1 MVQYLELVLK
11 RDLTSV
17 WELLFGKTS
26 EMDKEEKT
34 EKPDWKEKAGRNWY
48 Y

>member
-11 RDLTSV
+11 RDLASV
-17 WELLFGKTS
+17 WGLFFGKTS
-26 EMDKEEKT
+26 GMDKEEKT
-34 EKPDWKEKAGRNWY
+34 EKPDWKEKAGKNWY